1 MTQTSNG
8 LFAPTRDWAAL
19 QYAYETHVGDLD
31 GVATG
36 NAISLKTLQG
46 YARDRNWQRLQT
58 PAAQPEKAIK
68 PKPARKLVL
77 RKLPA
82 KPGAKAKK
90 RTIPKSTRDAAP
102 LVIPAVPIAT
112 DAIPITSITRA
123 EIIGRLYAAIFRK
136 VEQLEICMSTNEPVA
151 TADHERETR
160 IIGTLLRNVELV
172 DDVTRPASGG
182 KPNADAP
189 KSIGTSPD
197 RGIDAEHLRRELAAR
212 VKRLRERQPG

>member
-19 QYAYETHVGDLD
+19 RHAYETHIGDLD
-31 GVATG
+31 GLAKG

-46 YARDRNWQRLQT
+46 YARDRNWQRLQK

-82 KPGAKAKK
+82 KPGAKKK
-90 RTIPKSTRDAAP
+90 NRAIPKNTRYAP
-102 LVIPAVPIAT
+102 PLINPAVPIAA

>member
-1 MTQTSNG
+1 LTQPSNG

-19 QYAYETHVGDLD
+19 KHAYETHAGDLEE
-31 GVATG
+31 VATS
-36 NAISLKTLQG
+36 NAISLKTLQA
-46 YARDRNWQRLQT
+46 YARARKWERLSE
-58 PAAQPEKAIK
+58 PAAQPSK
-68 PKPARKLVL
+68 PIRPTPARRPAS
-77 RKLPA
+77 RKLA
-82 KPGAKAKK
+82 KPGAKATRKTVTKSK
-90 RTIPKSTRDAAP
+90 REKAP
-102 LVIPAVPIAT
+102 ALNRPAVPAAVDTIA
-112 DAIPITSITRA
+112 ITSITRA

-172 DDVTRPASGG
+172 DDVTRPASGS
-182 KPNADAP
+182 KPNADVP
-189 KSIGTSPD
+189 KSVGASPD